1 MIFLW
6 FLMGGFV
13 GIVLS
18 SLIFSSSDT
27 LKREINNLKNRNN
40 ELMNRLR
47 EVTEKMLY
55 YKAIAQKYEDLMKK

>member
-1 MIFLW
+1 
-6 FLMGGFV
+6 MGGFV